1 MYLPLITVACA
12 SQAPPGGG
20 PEDKTPPEVVSTV
33 PSADSTRVGRVV
45 TAEIVFSEAMDEAST
60 ENAIFISPQP
70 RRDPRLSWR
79 GTSLRIALRDSLPDN
94 VTCVI
99 TVGTAAK
106 DLRNNPLK
114 RAVTFAFATG
124 DSIDRGKIS
133 GRMITDQTA
142 GVAVWAYRSGEEP
155 DSTLLKR
162 RADYITQLDREGRYE
177 LAYLAPGSYRVFGI
191 ADVDENRRFTPGV
204 DYIGLPSFEPVI
216 ENRRDEVTSVNGLMS
231 LHDTTAFRV
240 VDAEFG
246 GREVRV
252 HFSKALAVLRY
263 VEDGFFVDSL
273 KERVKISSRES
284 LLTIRDMLIDPKSES
299 TVHVLLETLPSD
311 SLQAV
316 VSGFISHSGD
326 TLQPATL
333 PVKFSEFDTV
343 TTVEVVQPA
352 ARSTVGPD
360 MQVELRFSRGI
371 DRSTVT
377 TRIFLLD
384 TSQQRI
390 DGVIRWKNSSHL
402 IWTGSR
408 LLNGPAAYRLMVSL
422 DSIADWLGRRIADTT
437 LVWEI
442 QTYKPDTLGTVRGR
456 IDEDGDHLVQITRIG
471 QPSFSRRQLL
481 RGAVEFTFDHLLP
494 GRYNLTAFR
503 DDDGSGR
510 YSYGRLTPW
519 KPSEVFVSYPD
530 TVSVRSHWETS
541 NVNVQFKKP

>member
-70 RRDPRLSWR
+70 RRDPRLFWH
-79 GTSLRIALRDSLPDN
+79 GTTLRIVLRDSLPDN
-94 VTCVI
+94 VTCVM

-142 GVAVWAYRSGEEP
+142 GVAVWAYRIGEEP
-155 DSTLLKR
+155 DSALLKR

-177 LAYLAPGSYRVFGI
+177 LAYLAPGRYRVFGI

-204 DYIGLPSFEPVI
+204 DYIGLPSFEPI
-216 ENRRDEVTSVNGLMS
+216 IQNRRDEVTSVNGLMS

-240 VDAEFG
+240 VDAETS

-252 HFSKALAVLRY
+252 FFSKALAVLRY
-263 VEDGFFVDSL
+263 VEDGLFADSL
-273 KERVKISSRES
+273 SGRVRVFSGESS
-284 LLTIRDMLIDPKSES
+284 LTIRDMFIDPKSES
-299 TVHVLLETLPSD
+299 TVHVLLESLPADSMQAVISGLISNNGDTLPS
-311 SLQAV
+311 V
-316 VSGFISHSGD
+316 TI
-326 TLQPATL
+326 
-333 PVKFSEFDTV
+333 PVKVSEFDTA
-343 TTVEVVQPA
+343 TTVEIVQPA
-352 ARSTVGPD
+352 ARSTVGPVL
-360 MQVELRFSRGI
+360 QAELRFSRGI
-371 DRSTVT
+371 ERSTVT
-377 TRIFLLD
+377 SHIFLID
-384 TSQQRI
+384 TSQRRI
-390 DGVIRWKNSSHL
+390 DGTARWKNSSHL
-402 IWTGSR
+402 TWTGSR
-408 LLNGPAAYRLMVSL
+408 LLDGPTAYRLMVSL

-456 IDEDGDHLVQITRIG
+456 IDDDGDHLVQITRIG
-471 QPSFSRRQLL
+471 QPPFSRRQLL
-481 RGAVEFTFDHLLP
+481 RGAAEFTFDHLLP

-503 DDDGSGR
+503 DDDGNGR
-510 YSYGRLTPW
+510 YSYGRLSPW

-530 TVSVRSHWETS
+530 TVSVRSNWETS